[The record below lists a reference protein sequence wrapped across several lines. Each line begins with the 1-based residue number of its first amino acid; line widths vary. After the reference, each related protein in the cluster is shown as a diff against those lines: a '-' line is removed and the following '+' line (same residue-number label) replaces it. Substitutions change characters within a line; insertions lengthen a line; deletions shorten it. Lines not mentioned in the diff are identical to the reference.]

1 MQVGDE
7 PFEPGTRRRVG
18 FRFLTPEGLLEI
30 KQAGRFYLWGG
41 RFIGE
46 ATVVD

>member
-1 MQVGDE
+1 MQLGE
-7 PFEPGTRRRVG
+7 QPFTPGAERRVG
-18 FRFLTPEGLLEI
+18 FRFLTPEGLQEM
-30 KQAGRFYLWGG
+30 KEAGRFFLWGG